1 MSDDK
6 LNVSSTM
13 QIGMP
18 LRNLIA
24 IIGSVAAG
32 VIGYTQLEG
41 RLGDLETQSILIESR
56 VDSNSSFSNRLSR
69 GELST
74 AADQEQFMLIEVLS
88 KEFGKLQENVESGMA
103 PYDQQQALTL
113 EFYLKRI
120 QTLEKGLEQVKDKLA
135 EIKANGNGT
144 PRS

>member
-24 IIGSVAAG
+24 IIGSVVAG
-32 VIGYTQLEG
+32 VLGYTQLEG
-41 RLGDLETQSILIESR
+41 RLNDLETQSILIESR

-88 KEFGKLQENVESGMA
+88 KEFNKLQENVESGMA

-135 EIKANGNGT
+135 EMKANGNGIH
-144 PRS
+144 

>member
-1 MSDDK
+1 
-6 LNVSSTM
+6 M

-41 RLGDLETQSILIESR
+41 RIGDLETQSILIESR
-56 VDSNSSFSNRLSR
+56 VNSNSSFSNRLSR

-135 EIKANGNGT
+135 EIKANGNGVH
-144 PRS
+144 

>member
-1 MSDDK
+1 
-6 LNVSSTM
+6 M

-24 IIGSVAAG
+24 IVGSVAAG
-32 VIGYTQLEG
+32 VLGYSQLEG
-41 RLGDLETQSILIESR
+41 RLGDLETQTILIESR

-88 KEFGKLQENVESGMA
+88 KEFNKLQENVESGMA

-135 EIKANGNGT
+135 EMKANGNGAH
-144 PRS
+144 

>member
-1 MSDDK
+1 
-6 LNVSSTM
+6 M

-41 RLGDLETQSILIESR
+41 RIGDLETQSILIESR

-135 EIKANGNGT
+135 EIKANGNGAH
-144 PRS
+144 

>member
-1 MSDDK
+1 
-6 LNVSSTM
+6 M

-24 IIGSVAAG
+24 IVGSVAAG
-32 VIGYTQLEG
+32 VLGYSQLEG
-41 RLGDLETQSILIESR
+41 RLGDLETQTILIESR

-88 KEFGKLQENVESGMA
+88 KEFGKLQEYVESGMA

-135 EIKANGNGT
+135 EIKANGNGVH
-144 PRS
+144 

>member
-1 MSDDK
+1 
-6 LNVSSTM
+6 M

-24 IIGSVAAG
+24 IVGSVAAG
-32 VIGYTQLEG
+32 VLGYSQLEG
-41 RLGDLETQSILIESR
+41 RLGDLETQTILIESR

-135 EIKANGNGT
+135 EIKANGNGVH
-144 PRS
+144 

>member
-1 MSDDK
+1 
-6 LNVSSTM
+6 M

-144 PRS
+144 H

>member
-1 MSDDK
+1 
-6 LNVSSTM
+6 M

-24 IIGSVAAG
+24 IIGSVVAG
-32 VIGYTQLEG
+32 VLGYTQLEG
-41 RLGDLETQSILIESR
+41 RLNDLETQSILIESR

-88 KEFGKLQENVESGMA
+88 KEFNKLQENVESGMA

-135 EIKANGNGT
+135 EIKANGNGAH
-144 PRS
+144 

>member
-1 MSDDK
+1 
-6 LNVSSTM
+6 M

-32 VIGYTQLEG
+32 VIGYPQLEG
-41 RLGDLETQSILIESR
+41 RIGDLEPQSILIESR
-56 VDSNSSFSNRLSR
+56 VNSNSSFSNRLSR

-135 EIKANGNGT
+135 EIKANGNGVH
-144 PRS
+144 

>member
-24 IIGSVAAG
+24 IVGSVAAG
-32 VIGYTQLEG
+32 VLGYSQLEG
-41 RLGDLETQSILIESR
+41 RLGDLETQTILIESR

-88 KEFGKLQENVESGMA
+88 KEFNKLQENVESGMA

-135 EIKANGNGT
+135 EIKANGNGAH
-144 PRS
+144 

>member
-1 MSDDK
+1 MSDEK

-24 IIGSVAAG
+24 IIGSVVAG
-32 VIGYTQLEG
+32 VLGYTQVEG
-41 RLGDLETQSILIESR
+41 RLNDLETQSILIESR

-88 KEFGKLQENVESGMA
+88 KEFNKLQENVESGMA

-135 EIKANGNGT
+135 EIKANGNGAH
-144 PRS
+144 

>member
-144 PRS
+144 H

>member
-1 MSDDK
+1 
-6 LNVSSTM
+6 M

-41 RLGDLETQSILIESR
+41 RIGDLETQSILIESR

-88 KEFGKLQENVESGMA
+88 KEFGKLQKNVESGMA

-135 EIKANGNGT
+135 EIKANGNGVH
-144 PRS
+144 

>member
-1 MSDDK
+1 MSDEK

-24 IIGSVAAG
+24 IIGSVVAG
-32 VIGYTQLEG
+32 VLGYTQLEG
-41 RLGDLETQSILIESR
+41 RLNDLETQSILIESR

-88 KEFGKLQENVESGMA
+88 KEFNKLQENVESGMA

-135 EIKANGNGT
+135 EIKANGNGAH
-144 PRS
+144 

>member
-24 IIGSVAAG
+24 IIGSVVAG

-41 RLGDLETQSILIESR
+41 RLNDLETQSILIESR

-88 KEFGKLQENVESGMA
+88 KEFNKLQENVESGMA

-135 EIKANGNGT
+135 EIKANGNGAH
-144 PRS
+144 

>member
-1 MSDDK
+1 
-6 LNVSSTM
+6 V
-13 QIGMP
+13 
-18 LRNLIA
+18 
-24 IIGSVAAG
+24 VAG
-32 VIGYTQLEG
+32 VLGYTQLEG
-41 RLGDLETQSILIESR
+41 RLNDLETQSILIESR

-88 KEFGKLQENVESGMA
+88 KEFNKLQENVESGMA

-135 EIKANGNGT
+135 EIKANGNGAH
-144 PRS
+144 